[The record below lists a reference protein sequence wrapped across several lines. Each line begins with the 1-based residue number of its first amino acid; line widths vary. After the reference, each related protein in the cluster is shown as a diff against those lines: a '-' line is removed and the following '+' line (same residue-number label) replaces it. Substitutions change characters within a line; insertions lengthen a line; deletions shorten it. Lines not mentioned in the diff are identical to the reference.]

1 MVRAPPGS
9 TWTYTLFPCTTR
21 FRSGRIVADIGISD
35 DARARFQTMFIGII
49 LRRQQ
54 QGRRA
59 IDDARR
65 IAGMVEMLDFKVGV
79 AAVDLLPESEATA
92 HVEVGETRKARLQR
106 GQALGGRERKSVV
119 LGKSGSVRVD
129 PGWGTV

>member
-1 MVRAPPGS
+1 M
-9 TWTYTLFPCTTR
+9 C
-21 FRSGRIVADIGISD
+21 
-35 DARARFQTMFIGII
+35 IGII

-92 HVEVGETRKARLQR
+92 HVEVGEAGKARLER
-106 GQALGGRERKSVV
+106 GETLGGRFGPREFLAVERDRSEEHTSELQSLMRISYAVFCLK
-119 LGKSGSVRVD
+119 KKIN
-129 PGWGTV
+129 T

>member
-1 MVRAPPGS
+1 MGVG
-9 TWTYTLFPCTTR
+9 
-21 FRSGRIVADIGISD
+21 D
-35 DARARFQTMFIGII
+35 DARARLKSVLVGIV

-92 HVEVGETRKARLQR
+92 HVEVGEAGKARLER
-106 GQALGGRERKSVV
+106 GETLGGRFGQIGRASCRERVCQYV
-119 LGKSGSVRVD
+119 
-129 PGWGTV
+129 

>member
-1 MVRAPPGS
+1 
-9 TWTYTLFPCTTR
+9 
-21 FRSGRIVADIGISD
+21 
-35 DARARFQTMFIGII
+35 MFIGII

-92 HVEVGETRKARLQR
+92 HVEVGEAGKARLER
-106 GQALGGRERKSVV
+106 GETLGGRFGPREFLAVERDAAVGGV
-119 LGKSGSVRVD
+119 QIGRASGRER
-129 PGWGTV
+129 GWQYV